1 MFPYSG
7 VAKSGYNPITVSAQ
21 IPPRIPSTPQLAEVR
36 PLSLARAESGGTGG
50 LVLKL
55 LVSAVIVVLAIGAY
69 VYFGQKPPA
78 AAGEVTH
85 LTAYPIHK
93 TTNNIPY
100 GSHAA
105 RVEQTFDE
113 MIVVAQVRLHNQTE
127 GPLFLSEMSC
137 LVGLPGEE
145 HRSMAASAT
154 DYERVFVAYPELL
167 PMKQQPLLRDTTI
180 PAGETVE
187 GQLIFNYPITKDQWD
202 LRRSVDITVS
212 FLHQNDLVLPAPQ

>member
-1 MFPYSG
+1 MSAFP
-7 VAKSGYNPITVSAQ
+7 
-21 IPPRIPSTPQLAEVR
+21 PPQTPHTAPARSPQPLALASTEK
-36 PLSLARAESGGTGG
+36 GTG
-50 LVLKL
+50 LATILKL
-55 LVSAVIVVLAIGAY
+55 LIAAIIVMLAIGAY
-69 VYFGQKPPA
+69 VYFGQKPLA

-93 TTNNIPY
+93 ATNTIPY
-100 GSHAA
+100 GSKAA

-113 MIVVAQVRLHNQTE
+113 IIVIAQVRLHNQTQ
-127 GPLFLSEMSC
+127 GPLFVSEMTC

-145 HRSMAASAT
+145 HRSIAANIN
-154 DYERVFVAYPELL
+154 DYNRVFVAYPELL

-180 PAGETVE
+180 AAGDTVE

-202 LRRSVDITVS
+202 LRRSVDITIS